1 MSVVVK
7 QDHDGATTSTI
18 ATYKLSGCYF
28 FLLDG
33 NYADGV
39 DTKPF
44 AYLYHHSTYIEP
56 DTMPLIYILAFFK

>member
-1 MSVVVK
+1 MVPQPAPSQPINYRV
-7 QDHDGATTSTI
+7 AI
-18 ATYKLSGCYF
+18 F